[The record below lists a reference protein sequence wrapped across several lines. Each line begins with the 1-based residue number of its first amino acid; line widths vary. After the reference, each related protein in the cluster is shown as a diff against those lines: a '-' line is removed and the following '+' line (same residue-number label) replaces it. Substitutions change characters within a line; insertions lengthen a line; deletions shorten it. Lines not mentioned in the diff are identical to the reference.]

1 MEQTI
6 PINEGAESFVELLNA
21 NGVDYIF
28 LNPGTGS
35 SSVQEALAKFKA
47 QGKRVPNVVLCL
59 HEYVCM
65 AAAHGHFMISRKPQV
80 VMVHEALGT
89 QQVGGALYNAER
101 CRIGVVFCA
110 IRVPSSRRLASLQW
124 LEERYDQASV
134 VREYVKWHYELRT
147 NENIHEVIQRAFQM
161 ASSEPCGPVY
171 LSLPSD
177 LLTEKMEYV
186 VIPEV
191 ASHAAALAPQAD
203 TQALARAASTL
214 INAENPLIITG
225 YAGRKSETV
234 GSLVELA
241 ESLAARVITTQRHL
255 NFPTTHPLYSGFSP
269 EPYVKDA
276 DAILII
282 DTDIPYVPTRA
293 KPPAESKIIH
303 IDIDPV
309 KSRIPMWEFPVDELI
324 QADSSKAIPILN
336 DMIRQGLTSE
346 KRAHV
351 QTRFHRIQ
359 MEHNKQMDEWLKLAT
374 DQSTAK
380 PISAEWLCHGINE
393 AISEDTIVLEE
404 AVMNRM
410 SVLRQ
415 LQRTQQG
422 TYFTS
427 EAVSLGWSPGAA
439 LGAKLASPEATVI
452 SLIGDGGFNFSCPT
466 AVLWAAGVYQAP
478 FLCIIFNNEQYQVPK
493 RAIQG
498 RYGHESYSQ
507 KTGTWLGVD
516 ITPPPEYAAIAQACH
531 CYGQKVEDPSEI
543 QPALKT
549 GLEQV
554 HGGKPAVLDIRIES
568 L

>member
-110 IRVPSSRRLASLQW
+110 TRVPSSRRLASLQW

-293 KPPAESKIIH
+293 KPPAESNYPH
-303 IDIDPV
+303 
-309 KSRIPMWEFPVDELI
+309 
-324 QADSSKAIPILN
+324 
-336 DMIRQGLTSE
+336 
-346 KRAHV
+346 
-351 QTRFHRIQ
+351 
-359 MEHNKQMDEWLKLAT
+359 
-374 DQSTAK
+374 
-380 PISAEWLCHGINE
+380 
-393 AISEDTIVLEE
+393 
-404 AVMNRM
+404 
-410 SVLRQ
+410 
-415 LQRTQQG
+415 
-422 TYFTS
+422 
-427 EAVSLGWSPGAA
+427 
-439 LGAKLASPEATVI
+439 
-452 SLIGDGGFNFSCPT
+452 
-466 AVLWAAGVYQAP
+466 
-478 FLCIIFNNEQYQVPK
+478 
-493 RAIQG
+493 
-498 RYGHESYSQ
+498 
-507 KTGTWLGVD
+507 
-516 ITPPPEYAAIAQACH
+516 
-531 CYGQKVEDPSEI
+531 
-543 QPALKT
+543 
-549 GLEQV
+549 
-554 HGGKPAVLDIRIES
+554 
-568 L
+568 